1 MKKKKISLVNVE
13 SKNISLKNP
22 TNKKK
27 FTPSFKEIKNP
38 ILNKKNNNILQTN
51 QPSTND
57 SSNHTKIILS
67 NKKDSLNNINN
78 NKNNPSKKDDSL
90 NINKNSFSK
99 KSNLF
104 LPISENLFQK
114 KTKNYSELKEIKER
128 NKLTFHKFLTF
139 NQYSNIIKI
148 FPSKK
153 ILSVNG
159 RSIII
164 FKINNSKFEIIQ
176 TIQKA
181 HNNEI
186 IFLSIKDDNNFITS
200 SYDDLIKIWNKKK
213 NEQFFINYMIIENSH
228 KSWIYCLIYY
238 GNDKIITSSHDDTI
252 KFWNIKNN
260 NYQCISVIKN
270 DYSVDSLFLLE
281 NKNILISSGGDGLK
295 MFDLIEIKCIKENEN
310 AYSIGKSEIIKFN
323 DDKIILKGDLD
334 ERIKI
339 INIDNLEIYKCFCI
353 GFKCYGVCIFEDVIL
368 FCGKS
373 NDLKIYNYNFE
384 CVEVINN
391 FCNQAYGLCKF
402 NDFYFLSYDRDE
414 ICLWKKNFKKY

>member
-1 MKKKKISLVNVE
+1 
-13 SKNISLKNP
+13 
-22 TNKKK
+22 
-27 FTPSFKEIKNP
+27 
-38 ILNKKNNNILQTN
+38 
-51 QPSTND
+51 
-57 SSNHTKIILS
+57 
-67 NKKDSLNNINN
+67 
-78 NKNNPSKKDDSL
+78 
-90 NINKNSFSK
+90 
-99 KSNLF
+99 
-104 LPISENLFQK
+104 
-114 KTKNYSELKEIKER
+114 
-128 NKLTFHKFLTF
+128 
-139 NQYSNIIKI
+139 
-148 FPSKK
+148 
-153 ILSVNG
+153 
-159 RSIII
+159 
-164 FKINNSKFEIIQ
+164 
-176 TIQKA
+176 
-181 HNNEI
+181 
-186 IFLSIKDDNNFITS
+186 
-200 SYDDLIKIWNKKK
+200 
-213 NEQFFINYMIIENSH
+213 MIIENSH